1 MTMFSKILIANR
13 GEITRRITRTCRR
26 MGIATVAV
34 YSEADK
40 HAPFVREADEAVLIG
55 PAAASDSYLRGDRII
70 AAALNHGAQ
79 AIHPG
84 YGFLS
89 ENAEFAEQCAESG
102 LVFIGP
108 PPSAIRAMALKGAAK
123 SLMSQAGV
131 PVTPGYHGDDQ
142 TADAL
147 KTEADRI
154 GYPVLIKAVAGG
166 GGKGMRRVDD
176 PADFADSL
184 LSAQREGQNA
194 FGDPK
199 VLIEKYIE
207 VPRHIEIQ
215 LFADNNDQVVHLFER
230 DCSLQRRHQ
239 KVIEEAPAP
248 ALPDAIRQTMG
259 AAAVKAAQAI
269 GYRGAGTVEFI
280 VDVSKGIDSASFYFM
295 EMNTR
300 LQVEH
305 PVTEEITGVDL
316 VEWQLR
322 VAAGEPLPKSQAE
335 LSINGHAIEARLYA
349 EDPANDFLPVTGRL
363 ERLSFPAS
371 ARIES
376 AVEQGD
382 EVSVFYDP
390 MIAKI
395 VVHGRDRTDALRKM
409 RDALIHTRLSGMATN
424 LGFLRRVV
432 SDADFAAAD
441 IDTGFIARHIDSLVE
456 PWPDIDPP
464 PHALAT
470 DPSSPWNDIGGFWL
484 NLPPRSHLHLAASSD
499 QEVAA
504 VSGDV
509 VAPMPGKLIDVF
521 VKAGDR
527 VEKGQKLLILGAMK
541 IEHTIKAPRSGTVTA
556 VHHATDDQVA
566 DKALLIEITD

>member
-1 MTMFSKILIANR
+1 MNLFRKILIANR
-13 GEITRRITRTCRR
+13 GEIARRIIRTCKRLGVR
-26 MGIATVAV
+26 TVAV
-34 YSEADK
+34 YSEADR
-40 HAPFVREADEAVLIG
+40 HAAFVREADEAALIG
-55 PAAASDSYLRGDRII
+55 PAAASESYLRGDLII
-70 AAALNHGAQ
+70 AAALNHNAQ

-89 ENAEFAEQCAESG
+89 ENAEFAQGCEAAG
-102 LVFIGP
+102 IVFIGP
-108 PPSAIRAMALKGAAK
+108 SPDAIRAMALKGAAK
-123 SLMSQAGV
+123 ALMTKAGV

-142 TADAL
+142 TLATLRAQADS
-147 KTEADRI
+147 I

-166 GGKGMRRVDD
+166 GGKGMRRVDQ
-176 PADFADSL
+176 ASDFADAL
-184 LSAQREGQNA
+184 VSAQREGQNA
-194 FGDPK
+194 FSDPK

-215 LFADNNDQVVHLFER
+215 LFADSHNHVVHLFER

-248 ALPDAIRQTMG
+248 DLPEELRAAMG
-259 AAAVKAAQAI
+259 QAAVRAAEAI

-280 VDVSKGIDSASFYFM
+280 VDVSNGIESAPFYFM

-322 VAAGEPLPKSQAE
+322 VAAGETLPLTQEQLA
-335 LSINGHAIEARLYA
+335 ITGHSIEARLYA
-349 EDPANDFLPVTGRL
+349 EDPQNDFLPATGKL
-363 ERLSFPAS
+363 ERLEFPGS

-395 VVHGRDRTDALRKM
+395 VVHGRDRTEALKRM
-409 RDALIHTRLSGMATN
+409 REALIHTRLNGLATN

-432 SDADFAAAD
+432 ADPDFAAAR
-441 IDTGFIARHIDSLVE
+441 IDTGFIGRHVE
-456 PWPDIDPP
+456 RLTLPWPDVEANGKAMVADP
-464 PHALAT
+464 T
-470 DPSSPWNDIGGFWL
+470 SPWNDLSGFWV
-484 NLPPRSHLHLAASSD
+484 NLQPRSHLHLEAAD
-499 QEVAA
+499 GHEALA
-504 VSGDV
+504 GSGDI
-509 VAPMPGKLIDVF
+509 VAPMPGKLIELF
-521 VKAGDR
+521 VKPGDV
-527 VEKGQKLLILGAMK
+527 VEKGQKLLILSAMK
-541 IEHTIKAPRSGTVTA
+541 IEHTIKAPRAGTVVA
-556 VHHATDDQVA
+556 VHGDVDAQVA
-566 DKALLIEITD
+566 DKALLVEIN

>member
-1 MTMFSKILIANR
+1 MMFRKILIANR
-13 GEITRRITRTCRR
+13 GEIARRIIRTCRR
-26 MGIATVAV
+26 LGVATLAV

-40 HAPFVREADEAVLIG
+40 HAPFVREADEAVPIG
-55 PAAASDSYLRGDRII
+55 PAAASESYLRGDRII
-70 AAALNHGAQ
+70 AAAINAGAE

-89 ENAEFAEQCAESG
+89 ENAEFAEQCEAAG

-108 PPSAIRAMALKGAAK
+108 TPGAIRAMALKGAAK
-123 SLMSQAGV
+123 ALMTRAGV

-142 TADAL
+142 SPDGLRA
-147 KTEADRI
+147 EGDRI

-166 GGKGMRRVDD
+166 GGKGMRRVD
-176 PADFADSL
+176 AAVDFADAL
-184 LSAQREGQNA
+184 VSAQREGQNA

-215 LFADNNDQVVHLFER
+215 LFADSHGNVVHLFER

-239 KVIEEAPAP
+239 KVVEEAPAP
-248 ALPDAIRQTMG
+248 NLPEAIRHAMG
-259 AAAVKAAQAI
+259 QAAVTAARAI

-280 VDVSKGIDSASFYFM
+280 VDVSNGIETAGFYFM

-322 VAAGEPLPKSQAE
+322 VAAGGPLPLSQDQLRIE
-335 LSINGHAIEARLYA
+335 GHAFEARLYA
-349 EDPANDFLPVTGRL
+349 EDPQNDFLPVTGTL
-363 ERLSFPAS
+363 QKLVFPVA

-382 EVSVFYDP
+382 AVSVFYDP

-395 VVHGRDRTDALRKM
+395 VVHGRDRAQALARM
-409 RDALIHTRLSGMATN
+409 RQALIETRLSGMATN
-424 LGFLRRVV
+424 LGFLRRLI
-432 SDADFAAAD
+432 SDPDFASAE
-441 IDTGFIARHIDSLVE
+441 IDTGFIARHIGGLTQ
-456 PWPDIDPP
+456 PWPDAPAPGDDPWT
-464 PHALAT
+464 AL
-470 DPSSPWNDIGGFWL
+470 DGWSP
-484 NLPPRSHLHLAASSD
+484 NLPPRSPLYLPESDAREGAEAS
-499 QEVAA
+499 
-504 VSGDV
+504 GTV
-509 VAPMPGKLIDVF
+509 VAPMPGKVLDVF
-521 VKAGDR
+521 VAAGDT
-527 VEKGQKLLILGAMK
+527 VEKGQKLLILSAMK
-541 IEHTIKAPRSGTVTA
+541 IEHTMKAPRAGTVTA
-556 VHHATDDQVA
+556 VHATAEQQVA
-566 DKALLIEITD
+566 DKALLIEINP

>member
-1 MTMFSKILIANR
+1 MMFDKILIANR
-13 GEITRRITRTCRR
+13 GEIARRVIRTCRR

-34 YSEADK
+34 YSEADR
-40 HAPFVREADEAVLIG
+40 HTAFVREAREAVLIG

-70 AAALNHGAQ
+70 AAAINLGAQ
-79 AIHPG
+79 AVHPG

-142 TADAL
+142 TADGLRA
-147 KTEADRI
+147 EADRI

-176 PADFADSL
+176 PAEFADAL

-215 LFADNNDQVVHLFER
+215 LFADNSDQVVHLFER

-248 ALPDAIRQTMG
+248 ALPDAIRHAMG

-280 VDVSKGIDSASFYFM
+280 IDVGQGMDQARFYFM

-335 LSINGHAIEARLYA
+335 LAIHGHAIEARLYA

-395 VVHGRDRTDALRKM
+395 VVHGRDRIDALRKM
-409 RDALIHTRLSGMATN
+409 REALIHTRLSGMATN

-432 SDADFAAAD
+432 SDSDFAAAD
-441 IDTGFIARHIDSLVE
+441 IDTGFIGRHIDALVA
-456 PWPDIDPP
+456 PWPDTDPP
-464 PHALAT
+464 VYAVAA
-470 DPSSPWNDIGGFWL
+470 DPTSPWNDIGGFWL
-484 NLPPRSHLHLAASSD
+484 NLPPRSHLHLAAGD
-499 QEVAA
+499 GHELTA
-504 VSGDV
+504 VSGEV
-509 VAPMPGKLIDVF
+509 IAPMPGKLIDVF
-521 VKAGDR
+521 VKPGDR

-556 VHHATDDQVA
+556 LHHATDDQVA